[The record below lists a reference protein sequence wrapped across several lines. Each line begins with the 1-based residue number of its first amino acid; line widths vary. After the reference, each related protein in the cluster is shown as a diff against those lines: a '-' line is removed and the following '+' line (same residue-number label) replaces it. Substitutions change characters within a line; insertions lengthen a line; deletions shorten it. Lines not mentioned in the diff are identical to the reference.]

1 MTSSGKSNEFIFI
14 EGLTAQL
21 SAKELIFPTSLNA
34 TMKIRHALNQEGMSN
49 DTLARIIG
57 TEPFLSAQV
66 LRFCNSAAFN
76 RSNAQTASLR
86 TAAMRLG
93 FSVVRNIA
101 ISVGMKQLSEFKTAG
116 EFSQR
121 IEGLWSRSVRVAA
134 LSYVIARNLT
144 KLKPDDAMMAGLLHD
159 VGKFYI
165 LHRARHYATLFT
177 SERALWEIV
186 DDWHAEIG
194 AAILENWGISDEIRR
209 AVTEHRTIDR
219 SHSGAPDLIDVLTA
233 ADILDAHFYANS
245 AVVLD
250 WDCLPHALAHLQLD
264 HEKSN
269 TLMHD
274 TKEELYSIFR
284 ALA

>member
-1 MTSSGKSNEFIFI
+1 MTSSAKSNEFVFI

-21 SAKELIFPTSLNA
+21 SSKELIFPTSLNT
-34 TMKIRHALNQEGMSN
+34 TMKIRHALSHEGISN

-57 TEPFLSAQV
+57 TEPVLSAQV

-76 RSNAQTASLR
+76 RSNAQTSNLR
-86 TAAMRLG
+86 TATMRLG
-93 FSVVRNIA
+93 FSVVRNIV

-116 EFSQR
+116 EFAQR

-144 KLKPDDAMMAGLLHD
+144 KLKPDNAMMAGLLHD

-165 LHRARHYATLFT
+165 LNRARHYATLFT
-177 SERALWEIV
+177 SERALWDIV
-186 DDWHAEIG
+186 DDWHANIG
-194 AAILENWGISDEIRR
+194 AAILENWGIPDQIRS
-209 AVTEHRTIDR
+209 AVIEHRTIDR
-219 SHSGAPDLIDVLTA
+219 SHSGAPDLSDVLTA

-245 AVVLD
+245 AVMLD

-264 HEKSN
+264 REKSE
-269 TLMHD
+269 TLMRD
-274 TKEELYSIFR
+274 TKEELYLIFQ